1 MISTIC
7 DICFVSAMYIFFHNY
22 IDFLGIR
29 NLLRSTVHCLQ
40 EILIFFYVWY
50 IQWKC
55 IIYFKMELI
64 YLKEYNNN
72 NSHNNF
78 YIFLILFIFL
88 YISIFIYILI
98 LIISSLQLFEIKII
112 FLAFLRDIFYFI
124 ISKSI
129 CFFFRWII
137 YFNWYKFN

>member
-1 MISTIC
+1 
-7 DICFVSAMYIFFHNY
+7 
-22 IDFLGIR
+22 
-29 NLLRSTVHCLQ
+29 
-40 EILIFFYVWY
+40 
-50 IQWKC
+50 
-55 IIYFKMELI
+55 MELI
-64 YLKEYNNN
+64 YLNEYNNN

-78 YIFLILFIFL
+78 YIFLILSIFL

-129 CFFFRWII
+129 FFFFFAESYTLIGTNLI
-137 YFNWYKFN
+137 NLLVSSNDLKIN

>member
-29 NLLRSTVHCLQ
+29 NLFQSTVHCLQ
-40 EILIFFYVWY
+40 EILIFFLCLIYNESVSY
-50 IQWKC
+50 ISK
-55 IIYFKMELI
+55 ELI
-64 YLKEYNNN
+64 YLNEYNN
-72 NSHNNF
+72 NNF
-78 YIFLILFIFL
+78 YIFLILSIFL

-129 CFFFRWII
+129 CFFFR
-137 YFNWYKFN
+137 